1 MIKTSRFLKV
11 PIILGNILGIL
22 INPFNKLKQ
31 IVLIY
36 LSYAL
41 IISSVELPYNVS
53 TVQSP
58 LH

>member
-36 LSYAL
+36 LSYTL